1 MFFFFVILVVVLE
14 FIVMSSMN
22 YKKNI
27 DPSKQSEDEVNYIN
41 NDNDDDDVYNSEQ
54 LDAIEEVASDEE
66 ELEEVQLNL
75 SQKNAVS
82 GKNNENLASNEQ
94 FCWWNPLT
102 WFSCCKEVKCCLN
115 CDRESEIKRN

>member
-1 MFFFFVILVVVLE
+1 
-14 FIVMSSMN
+14 MSSMN

-27 DPSKQSEDEVNYIN
+27 GSSKQSEDKVNYIN
-41 NDNDDDDVYNSEQ
+41 NDNDDDDVCNSEE
-54 LDAIEEVASDEE
+54 LYAIEEVEQSEE
-66 ELEEVQLNL
+66 EEDKEQHSF
-75 SQKNAVS
+75 SQKVA
-82 GKNNENLASNEQ
+82 GKEKHSEDWVCHNQ